1 MEASIWRFN
10 RRSGDVPMTS
20 VQPVSAWSG
29 MTPSHLDA
37 RALLASLLLHAAI
50 GTVLVIISTGIVLP
64 PAAEPPPLTVTL
76 LAPEQPPAPAVPV
89 QPSPVKPSPAN
100 TSPVHPH
107 EAPPELHPME
117 PATPAPPAMP
127 QPERREPEAQPA
139 APQAPMPPS
148 PPAPAAPSSS
158 PLPEAVQGAR
168 AIYQPTP
175 VIPDDLREEALN
187 ASAVAR
193 FHIGADGTATV
204 ELVTATRNPRLNR
217 VLLETLSRWRFF
229 PALKDGRPVAST
241 QDLPI
246 SVEVK

>member
-29 MTPSHLDA
+29 MTPRHLDA

-50 GTVLVIISTGIVLP
+50 GTVLVIISSGIVLP

-76 LAPEQPPAPAVPV
+76 LPPEPPPAPSASVH
-89 QPSPVKPSPAN
+89 PSLPRPSPA
-100 TSPVHPH
+100 TPPPRSQK
-107 EAPPELHPME
+107 APLENRPLE
-117 PATPAPPAMP
+117 PAEPPTSVMP
-127 QPERREPEAQPA
+127 QPESHALQAQTAAPEA
-139 APQAPMPPS
+139 PS
-148 PPAPAAPSSS
+148 PPSAPAHSMVSPN
-158 PLPEAVQGAR
+158 PLPGAVQGAR

-175 VIPDDLREEALN
+175 VIPDDLRAEVLT
-187 ASAVAR
+187 ASAMAR
-193 FHIGADGTATV
+193 FHIGVDGTATV

-246 SVEVK
+246 SVVVK